1 MHGLSVPVG
10 KLGYQLSLPRTLT
23 SGAMSRSETEPN
35 TLEGQAR
42 AQVEG
47 PLDSQQDLTRFGGPK
62 GKFGGLKG
70 KEPQCVPFPIVGS
83 TIRNSPNHDSNEP
96 SEGTETEMESAEF
109 SRIAT
114 IV

>member
-42 AQVEG
+42 AQVER
-47 PLDSQQDLTRFGGPK
+47 PLDLQQDLTRFGGPK
-62 GKFGGLKG
+62 GK
-70 KEPQCVPFPIVGS
+70 EPQCVPFPIGGS

-96 SEGTETEMESAEF
+96 SEGTGTETESAEF
-109 SRIAT
+109 SRIVT

>member
-23 SGAMSRSETEPN
+23 SAAMSRSETEPN
-35 TLEGQAR
+35 ALEGQAR
-42 AQVEG
+42 AQIER
-47 PLDSQQDLTRFGGPK
+47 PLDSQQDLTRFGSP
-62 GKFGGLKG
+62 KG
-70 KEPQCVPFPIVGS
+70 KEPTFPIVGS
-83 TIRNSPNHDSNEP
+83 MIRNSPNPNHDSNEP
-96 SEGTETEMESAEF
+96 SEGTEAEMESAEF

>member
-42 AQVEG
+42 AQVER
-47 PLDSQQDLTRFGGPK
+47 PLDSQQDLTRFGRPK
-62 GKFGGLKG
+62 GK
-70 KEPQCVPFPIVGS
+70 EAPCVTFPVVGS
-83 TIRNSPNHDSNEP
+83 IIRNSPNHDSNEP
-96 SEGTETEMESAEF
+96 SEGAETEVESAEF

>member
-23 SGAMSRSETEPN
+23 SAAMSRSETEPN
-35 TLEGQAR
+35 TLEGQAH
-42 AQVEG
+42 AQVER
-47 PLDSQQDLTRFGGPK
+47 PLDSQQDLTRPK
-62 GKFGGLKG
+62 GK
-70 KEPQCVPFPIVGS
+70 EAQCVTFPIVGS
-83 TIRNSPNHDSNEP
+83 IIRNSPNHDSNEP
-96 SEGTETEMESAEF
+96 SEGAETEMESAEF